1 MPSSKRWI
9 QRAALLRLGSMAT
22 LLFVLVLCIFVAPGI
37 IPPDSE
43 IGRIVE
49 DALISLILFSG
60 AIAVSDRRYAFV
72 PLVAVAVTV
81 IVVRWTGPL
90 LPTGLS
96 PDVRSAALL
105 FALVLLALVIGIKVF
120 GKGAK
125 VRDRLWG
132 AVALY
137 MLLGL
142 VWAVAYEMV
151 DLHIP
156 NAYTGIGSKD
166 TAPVYQWVW
175 VYFSFSTLTTVGYG
189 DITPVARLARSL
201 SNMEALIGQL
211 YPAIVLARL
220 VSLPAE
226 DARPEEE
233 ADSGENSDGG

>member
-1 MPSSKRWI
+1 MARSKRWI
-9 QRAALLRLGSMAT
+9 QRAALLQLGSMAT
-22 LLFVLVLCIFVAPGI
+22 LLFVLVLCVFVAPAV

-49 DALISLILFSG
+49 DVLISLILLSG
-60 AIAVSDRRYAFV
+60 AIAVSDRRYAFA
-72 PLVAVAVTV
+72 PLVVVALTV

-90 LPTGLS
+90 LPSGLT
-96 PDVRSAALL
+96 PDVRAAALL
-105 FALVLLALVIGIKVF
+105 FALMLLALVIAIKVF
-120 GKGAK
+120 GTGAK

-137 MLLGL
+137 MLLG
-142 VWAVAYEMV
+142 VIWAVAYELV
-151 DLHIP
+151 NLHVP

-166 TAPVYQWVW
+166 TGPVYQWVW

-189 DITPVARLARSL
+189 DITPIARLARSL

-226 DARPEEE
+226 DARPDEEVDNVE
-233 ADSGENSDGG
+233 NADDK